1 MSGRFSAA
9 IKVVPRSYF
18 VLEAAKAASG
28 LIFFIPE
35 VFKMKKLIIAD
46 TTLRQAAKNRS
57 RSLSFKEKI
66 EIAKLLDK
74 LSVDVLELAPL
85 EDEKTDTIL
94 TKSICSSVENAVVAL
109 PCALS
114 ESGIAAAWE
123 TLSKAEKPRLQLVV
137 PTSTV
142 QMEFVCKKKPPLVL
156 SMIAALVPQAKRLCN
171 DVEFVAQDATRS
183 ERAFLYEAIKAAVS
197 CGASTVTLCDNA
209 GIMTSEE
216 LSAFV
221 GEVYENVPELK
232 NVTLG
237 VRCSDEFSFG
247 CACAFSAALAGAKE
261 IKTAVCGEGT
271 VSTEIF
277 SRFLSA
283 RGSEFSLKTSLK
295 TTMLER
301 ICGQIERI
309 VKAEKSKTTPFETG
323 VSASENSFVLSEYDT
338 PEQVAAAVHRL
349 GYDLSDEENANV
361 FEAFSRISGKK
372 SVTAK
377 ELDVIVATAALQVPS
392 TYFLESY
399 VVNIGNIITPTAHIT
414 LSKDGKSVSGLCAGD
429 GPVDASFLAIE
440 KITGHHYEL
449 DDFQIQAVTEGRE
462 AMGSALV
469 RLRSKGKVYSGNGI
483 STDVVGASIRA
494 YINALNK
501 IVYEEEEE

>member
-1 MSGRFSAA
+1 
-9 IKVVPRSYF
+9 
-18 VLEAAKAASG
+18 
-28 LIFFIPE
+28 
-35 VFKMKKLIIAD
+35 MKKLRISDA
-46 TTLRQAAKNRS
+46 TLRLASKDRHH
-57 RSLSFKEKI
+57 SLSFKEKI

-74 LSVDVLELAPL
+74 LSIDVIELAPIS
-85 EDEKTDTIL
+85 EGKTDLLL
-94 TKSICSSVENAVVAL
+94 TKSICSSVKFSVLAL
-109 PCALS
+109 PCELS
-114 ESGIAAAWE
+114 EGGVKSAWE
-123 TLSKAEKPRLQLVV
+123 TISQAAKPRLQLIV

-142 QMEFVCKKKPPLVL
+142 QMEYVCKKKPPLVL
-156 SMIAALVPQAKRLCN
+156 SMITTLVAQAKKYCD

-183 ERAFLYEAIKAAVS
+183 EHEFLCQALTAAIAS
-197 CGASTVTLCDNA
+197 GAKTITVCDDA
-209 GIMTSEE
+209 GIMTSNEF
-216 LSAFV
+216 SAFI
-221 GEVYENVPELK
+221 EKLYSDVPELAD
-232 NVTLG
+232 VDLAAQ
-237 VRCSDEFSFG
+237 CSDEFSFG
-247 CACAFSAALAGAKE
+247 CACAISAVAGGAKE
-261 IKTAVCGEGT
+261 IKTAVCGENS
-271 VSTEIF
+271 VSVEAF
-277 SRFLSA
+277 CRFLA
-283 RGSEFSLKTSLK
+283 VRGSEFSVSCSIK

-301 ICGQIERI
+301 IASQVTRI

-323 VSASENSFVLSEYDT
+323 VSASNKSFVLSEYDT
-338 PEQVAAAVHRL
+338 PQQVAAAVQSL

-361 FEAFSRISGKK
+361 YEAFSRISDKK

-414 LSKDGKSVSGLCAGD
+414 LSKDGKSISGLCAGD

-469 RLRSKGKVYSGNGI
+469 RLRSNGKVYAGNGI

-494 YINALNK
+494 YVNALNK
-501 IVYEEEEE
+501 IVYEEEE

>member
-1 MSGRFSAA
+1 
-9 IKVVPRSYF
+9 
-18 VLEAAKAASG
+18 
-28 LIFFIPE
+28 
-35 VFKMKKLIIAD
+35 MKKLIIAD
-46 TTLRQAAKNRS
+46 TTLRLVTKS
-57 RSLSFKEKI
+57 RTHSLSFKEKI

-74 LSVDVLELAPL
+74 LFVDVIELAPV
-85 EDEKTDTIL
+85 EDAKTDIIL
-94 TKSICSSVENAVVAL
+94 TKSVCSSVENSVVAL
-109 PCALS
+109 SCELS
-114 ESGIAAAWE
+114 ENGIKTAWDAI
-123 TLSKAEKPRLQLVV
+123 SKAKKPRLRLVV

-156 SMIAALVPQAKRLCN
+156 SMIGVLVPEAKKYCP
-171 DVEFVAQDATRS
+171 DVEFVARDATRS
-183 ERAFLYEAIKAAVS
+183 ERSFLYEAIGTAVS
-197 CGASTVTLCDNA
+197 CGATTVTLCDDA

-216 LSAFV
+216 FSAFIAD
-221 GEVYENVPELK
+221 VYENVPELK
-232 NVTLG
+232 KVSLG
-237 VRCSDEFSFG
+237 VECSDEYYFG
-247 CACAFSAALAGAKE
+247 SACAFSAARAGATE
-261 IKTAVCGEGT
+261 IKTAVCRENA
-271 VSTEIF
+271 VSIEAF

-283 RGSEFSLKTSLK
+283 RGSEFSMRTSIK

-301 ICGQIERI
+301 IAGQIARI
-309 VKAEKSKTTPFETG
+309 VNAEKSKTTPFETG
-323 VSASENSFVLSEYDT
+323 VSVSNQSFVLSEYDT
-338 PEQVAAAVHRL
+338 PEQVAAAVQSL

-361 FEAFSRISGKK
+361 YEAFSRISDKK

-414 LSKDGKSVSGLCAGD
+414 LSRDGKSVSGLCAGD

-469 RLRSKGKVYSGNGI
+469 RLRSNGKVYAGNGI

-494 YINALNK
+494 YVNALNK
-501 IVYEEEEE
+501 IVYEEAEE

>member
-1 MSGRFSAA
+1 
-9 IKVVPRSYF
+9 
-18 VLEAAKAASG
+18 
-28 LIFFIPE
+28 
-35 VFKMKKLIIAD
+35 MKKLRIAD
-46 TTLRQAAKNRS
+46 STLRQAAKNRS
-57 RSLSFKEKI
+57 HSLSFKEKI

-74 LSVDVLELAPL
+74 LAVDVIELAPI
-85 EDEKTDTIL
+85 EDAKTDSLL
-94 TKSICSSVENAVVAL
+94 TKSICSSVENSILAL
-109 PCALS
+109 PCELS
-114 ESGIAAAWE
+114 ENGIKTAWDA
-123 TLSKAEKPRLQLVV
+123 LSKAKKPRLQLVV

-156 SMIAALVPQAKRLCN
+156 SMISILVPEAKKYCS
-171 DVEFVAQDATRS
+171 DVEFVARDATRS
-183 ERAFLYEAIKAAVS
+183 EREFLYEALKTAVS
-197 CGASTVTLCDNA
+197 CGATTVTLCDDA

-216 LSAFV
+216 FSAFIA
-221 GEVYENVPELK
+221 EVYKNVPELK
-232 NVTLG
+232 DIDLG
-237 VRCSDEFSFG
+237 AQCSDEFSFG
-247 CACAFSAALAGAKE
+247 CACAVSSARAGAKE
-261 IKTAVCGEGT
+261 IKTAVCGEST
-271 VSTEIF
+271 VSAQAFTH
-277 SRFLSA
+277 FLSA
-283 RGSEFSLKTSLK
+283 RGSEFSLATSVK

-301 ICGQIERI
+301 ISGQISRI
-309 VKAEKSKTTPFETG
+309 INAEKSKTTPFETG
-323 VSASENSFVLSEYDT
+323 VASSNQSFVLSEYDT
-338 PEQVAAAVHRL
+338 PEQVAAAVKSL

-361 FEAFSRISGKK
+361 YEAFSRISDKK

-414 LSKDGKSVSGLCAGD
+414 LSKGGKSFRGLCAGD

-440 KITGHHYEL
+440 KIIGRHYEL

-469 RLRSKGKVYSGNGI
+469 RLRSNGKVYAGNGI

-494 YINALNK
+494 YVNALNK

>member
-1 MSGRFSAA
+1 
-9 IKVVPRSYF
+9 
-18 VLEAAKAASG
+18 
-28 LIFFIPE
+28 
-35 VFKMKKLIIAD
+35 MKKLRIAD
-46 TTLRQAAKNRS
+46 STLRQTAKNRS
-57 RSLSFKEKI
+57 HSLSFKEKI

-74 LSVDVLELAPL
+74 LAVDVIELAPI
-85 EDEKTDTIL
+85 EDAKTDSLL
-94 TKSICSSVENAVVAL
+94 TKSICSSVENSTVAIL
-109 PCALS
+109 CELS
-114 ESGIAAAWE
+114 ESGIKTAWDAV
-123 TLSKAEKPRLQLVV
+123 SKAKKPRLQLVV

-156 SMIAALVPQAKRLCN
+156 SMIGVLIPEAKKYCS
-171 DVEFVAQDATRS
+171 DVEFVARDATRS
-183 ERAFLYEAIKAAVS
+183 EPEFLYEAIKSAVS
-197 CGASTVTLCDNA
+197 CGATSVTLCDDA

-216 LSAFV
+216 FSDFIKK
-221 GEVYENVPELK
+221 VYENVPELES
-232 NVTLG
+232 VDLG
-237 VRCSDEFSFG
+237 ASCSDEYSFG
-247 CACAFSAALAGAKE
+247 CACAVSSACAGATE
-261 IKTAVCGEGT
+261 IKTAVCGENA
-271 VSTEIF
+271 VSAEAFT
-277 SRFLSA
+277 RFLSA
-283 RGSEFSLKTSLK
+283 RGSEFSLRTTLK

-301 ICGQIERI
+301 ISGQITRI
-309 VKAEKSKTTPFETG
+309 VNAEKSKTTPFETG
-323 VSASENSFVLSEYDT
+323 VSSSNQSFVLSEYDT
-338 PEQVAAAVHRL
+338 PEQVAAAVQSL

-361 FEAFSRISGKK
+361 YEAFSRISDKK

-469 RLRSKGKVYSGNGI
+469 RLRSKGKVYAGNGI
-483 STDVVGASIRA
+483 STDVIGASIRA
-494 YINALNK
+494 YVNALNK